1 MARRHFLGAVY
12 TGLSC
17 WVDTRSSGVD
27 GTGPPCLWELD
38 RLVSVAVDHLLEVTL
53 HNLVGDVLGQS
64 WRVDRLL
71 SVAATGLSC
80 PGGTRPSSRG
90 PAGSSCPDGMDL
102 LARMVWTFLL
112 GLQWAI
118 FSERPW
124 VIIVRVVPSGWLST
138 RPSCLGGN
146 GQSCRNGTGSFH
158 EGDTGHF
165 VAVALGHPLAAEMDH
180 LFRLVLDHFVGVT
193 IIFLD

>member
-38 RLVSVAVDHLLEVTL
+38 RLVSVAVGHLLEVTL

-90 PAGSSCPDGMDL
+90 PAGSSCPDGMDHL
-102 LARMVWTFLL
+102 V
-112 GLQWAI
+112 G
-118 FSERPW
+118 
-124 VIIVRVVPSGWLST
+124 
-138 RPSCLGGN
+138 
-146 GQSCRNGTGSFH
+146 
-158 EGDTGHF
+158 
-165 VAVALGHPLAAEMDH
+165 VAMDHILRQALGHHCPRGTILLVVDTTI
-180 LFRLVLDHFVGVT
+180 LFGWQWT
-193 IIFLD
+193 IL